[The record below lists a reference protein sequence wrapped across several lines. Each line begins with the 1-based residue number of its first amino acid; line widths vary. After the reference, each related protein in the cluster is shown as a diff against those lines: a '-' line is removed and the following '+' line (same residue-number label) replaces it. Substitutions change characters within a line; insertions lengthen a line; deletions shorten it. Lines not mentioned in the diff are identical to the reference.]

1 MKQFVKTFIFSI
13 LITLS
18 ANGYAGTNV
27 MFTASIDSVSIMMGK
42 QARIDYQIVQDKGVE
57 GYVKQDN
64 PKLLSPYVEI
74 IRETRNDTTDL
85 DNNRIQINRQIV
97 ITSFDSGIWEIP
109 AAKYIV
115 AKDTFL
121 SNSLSLKVIPANV
134 DTLTT
139 IHTYKPVSGVPF
151 NLLDYLPDF
160 IYYYWWLILLVIVLI
175 AGGIFFYLR
184 MKNQKPLFAPKKVEV
199 PPYEEAI
206 TALNDLKAEKLW
218 QAGHDKEYF
227 TKLTDILRRYIDR
240 RFAINAV
247 EMTSSEII
255 ETLKRNEETR
265 AVNEQLKQ
273 ILEVADF
280 VKFANMRALPD
291 DSEGSWNKAQHFV
304 EETKPQPL
312 PDPESEKQDAKDDK
326 KPAANITKDNN

>member
-1 MKQFVKTFIFSI
+1 MKLNIKTFIFSI
-13 LITLS
+13 LIALS
-18 ANGYAGTNV
+18 ANCFANPNII
-27 MFTASIDSVSIMMGK
+27 FTASIDSVSIMMGK

-57 GYVKQDN
+57 GYIKQDN

-74 IRETRNDTTDL
+74 IKETRNDTTDL

-97 ITSFDSGIWEIP
+97 IQSFDSGIWEIP

-115 AKDTFL
+115 DKDTFL

-134 DTLTT
+134 DSLTT
-139 IHTYKPVSGVPF
+139 VHTYKPVSDVPF

-160 IYYYWWLILLVIVLI
+160 IYYYWWAILLVLVLI
-175 AGGIFFYLR
+175 AAGIYFYLS
-184 MKNQKPLFAPKKVEV
+184 MKREKPLFAPKKVKV

-206 TALNDLKAEKLW
+206 DALNTLKAAKLW
-218 QAGHDKEYF
+218 QAGQDKEYF
-227 TKLTDILRRYIDR
+227 TRLTDILRRYIDR
-240 RFAINAV
+240 RFSINAV

-255 ETLKRNEETR
+255 DTLKRNEETR
-265 AVNEQLKQ
+265 AVNEQLRQ

-304 EETKPQPL
+304 EETKPQPVV
-312 PDPESEKQDAKDDK
+312 EEEETKTENNGDK
-326 KPAANITKDNN
+326 KAVDNIKKEQ